1 MFEAFDRRD
10 EAIASFWI
18 ANGVK
23 LNARHPTEN
32 KSILQLAVTRQWL
45 TVIQQ
50 LIERG
55 VKASDDG
62 GQNETLLLQA
72 VREGASAEFIQ
83 TLIVDLKADVDA
95 VEGSVM
101 GETALHLAVRLDRI
115 ELVRLLIQHQ
125 GFKGLEAQDER
136 GFCPL
141 HSAVINGSSAM
152 IGLLIISGAQ
162 LESRTLIGMTPLHL
176 AVIENREAAVQ
187 NLIMF
192 GADMLAKDDH
202 GSTPVDYAGM
212 HKEIERI
219 LNNYMVFRQHQQ

>member
-1 MFEAFDRRD
+1 MFEACDRRN

-32 KSILQLAVTRQWL
+32 QSILQLAVTRRWL

-55 VKASDDG
+55 VKASYDG
-62 GQNETLLLQA
+62 GRNESPLLQA
-72 VREGASAEFIQ
+72 VREGASTALIKM
-83 TLIVDLKADVDA
+83 LIVDFNADVDA
-95 VEGSVM
+95 VDGSAM

-141 HSAVINGSSAM
+141 HSAVSNGSSAM

-192 GADMLAKDDH
+192 GADMYAKDDH

-219 LNNYMVFRQHQQ
+219 LNNYMIFRQHQQ